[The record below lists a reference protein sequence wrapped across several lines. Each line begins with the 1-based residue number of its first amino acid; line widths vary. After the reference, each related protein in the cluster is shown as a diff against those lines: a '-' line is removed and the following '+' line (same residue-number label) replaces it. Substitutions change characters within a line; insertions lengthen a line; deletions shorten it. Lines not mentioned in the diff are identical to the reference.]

1 MTGAPDVLLVAR
13 EDLQVDATRQPVRV
27 PRETQGFI
35 VQYALGVHHLVTVIR
50 KGYHADQFDAE
61 TLVVLAQ
68 LESHLES
75 KDALDVRE

>member
-1 MTGAPDVLLVAR
+1 MPEMHHKMGLQYWSQQALLRDDPQEAA
-13 EDLQVDATRQPVRV
+13 ELAQAAESLDLAQ
-27 PRETQGFI
+27 
-35 VQYALGVHHLVTVIR
+35 HLVTVIR